1 MPRRADRVPP
11 SNGVVPHV
19 GGPIVSPGCPTV
31 LIGSLPA
38 ARVTDIATW
47 SNVLGGTFSFAW
59 QWIRGGNLTIA
70 ARANVG
76 GNLTEAIFMGT
87 ITGTD
92 PTISDIRKQLGDDTM
107 RRIAN
112 VESGFHQFEADP
124 GTGKIL
130 PKFNF
135 KRNAKAEIK
144 RRKWWT

>member
-1 MPRRADRVPP
+1 MSA
-11 SNGVVPHV
+11 
-19 GGPIVSPGCPTV
+19 VSPGCPTV

-38 ARVTDIATW
+38 ARVTDIAIW

-92 PTISDIRKQLGDDTM
+92 PAISDIRKQLGDDTM

-124 GTGKIL
+124 GTGKIV